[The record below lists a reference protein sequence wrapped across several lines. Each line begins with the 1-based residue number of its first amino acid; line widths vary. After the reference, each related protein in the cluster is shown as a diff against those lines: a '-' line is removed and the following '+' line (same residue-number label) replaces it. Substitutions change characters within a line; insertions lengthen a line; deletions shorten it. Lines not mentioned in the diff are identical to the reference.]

1 MVSTAQILSKR
12 KRVSKKNKKSWRKH
26 TDIKDVEKFL
36 EEKLREERTGG
47 NPSEKQSSE
56 LFYID
61 KSDLFQTPKSKLDSM
76 KCHSDLQ
83 IDTKVAPVTGYSG
96 PRKKKKK
103 TMPPTLSNS
112 SDCKMTD
119 TKLSCTSDVCA
130 PGVSYDIWGTQPTK
144 TKILDPCLPPPV
156 LPPQKYKSSD
166 TSLPAVEIP
175 HPGASYNPTF
185 TDHQELLQSALNVEV
200 KREKAKTKATRD
212 AAPPITISE
221 EDYIKEM
228 SAGLNDDPSE
238 DVSTAGDVLSQVG
251 DTADNIAPSVA
262 PDRKT
267 KSQRNKEKAE
277 RVKVEDIAAAKEA
290 KRLAHQLN
298 RVKAIKKEIK
308 TEEAQTNAKEAD
320 RTAKRTEKQ
329 LRPGKYGPGKLMEEQ
344 PEFLLPEEVSSSL
357 RQLVNSTNTV
367 KDRFTS
373 LQKRNLIEIRRKV
386 APHRKYKLK
395 TVEKWRKKLPEELDE
410 LVRMKGKKK
419 KIKISE

>member
-36 EEKLREERTGG
+36 EEKVREERTGG
-47 NPSEKQSSE
+47 NPSGKKSSE

-61 KSDLFQTPKSKLDSM
+61 KSDIFQTPKSKLDSM

-83 IDTKVAPVTGYSG
+83 IDTRVAPVSGYSG

-103 TMPPTLSNS
+103 KPPAVSNS
-112 SDCKMTD
+112 SDSM
-119 TKLSCTSDVCA
+119 LSSTEKKRA
-130 PGVSYDIWGTQPTK
+130 GVSYDIWGGHTAK
-144 TKILDPCLPPPV
+144 TKILDPCLPAPV
-156 LPPQKYKSSD
+156 LPPQKYKPSD

-200 KREKAKTKATRD
+200 KREKAKAKATRD

-221 EDYIKEM
+221 EDYLKEM
-228 SAGLNDDPSE
+228 SAGLNDDPTE
-238 DVSTAGDVLSQVG
+238 DAATE
-251 DTADNIAPSVA
+251 DTQPDHATTGETTEDITPSSAPE
-262 PDRKT
+262 RKT

-277 RVKVEDIAAAKEA
+277 RIKTEEIAAAKEA
-290 KRLAHQLN
+290 KRIAHQLN
-298 RVKAIKKEIK
+298 RVKAIKKEIRA
-308 TEEAQTNAKEAD
+308 EAAQTDAKEAD
-320 RTAKRTEKQ
+320 RTEKRTEKQ

-344 PEFLLPEEVSSSL
+344 PDFLLPEEVSPSL
-357 RQLVNSTNTV
+357 RQLVNSSNSV

-373 LQKRNLIEIRRKV
+373 LQKRNLIEVRKKV

-395 TVEKWRKKLPEELDE
+395 TVEKWRKKLPDEIDE
-410 LVRMKGKKK
+410 LVRMKQKKK
-419 KIKISE
+419 KIKLSE